1 MILTRQHKEFNYYCL
16 DRLKP
21 ISEEL
26 VITYNDG
33 NIIRKILY
41 KIGLRTNIKHQDCFV
56 LYTES
61 DDDLDNF
68 IYIAAD
74 IYYEYQWRFFN
85 EIISLEEFK
94 EIIKRLTTINIFE
107 YTSLLEFNYIYDE
120 FKQLVE
126 CNWDNLDMD
135 NLIEI

>member
-1 MILTRQHKEFNYYCL
+1 MITRQHQEFNYYCL

-21 ISEEL
+21 LSEEIP
-26 VITYNDG
+26 ITYNDG

-41 KIGLRTNIKHQDCFV
+41 KVGLRTNIKHQDCFV

-68 IYIAAD
+68 VYIAAD
-74 IYYEYQWRFFN
+74 NFYDYQQRFFN
-85 EIISLEEFK
+85 DIFSLSEIK
-94 EIIKRLTTINIFE
+94 EIIKTLTTINIFE
-107 YTSLLEFNYIYDE
+107 YASLLDFTYIYNDFKDLIEFN
-120 FKQLVE
+120 
-126 CNWDNLDMD
+126 WSTLDMD